1 MSDAVPVIDS
11 HHHLWRYMPEEF
23 GWLDEPM
30 AELRRDFLPK
40 DLDVDLASAGVD
52 GTVAVQARQSLEET
66 RWLCGLADGSESIR
80 GVVGWAPIAAPEFAG
95 VLEGV
100 RGLPRLVGLRHVVQG
115 EATGFLDGPAF
126 NAGIALLAGAG
137 LTYDLLIL
145 ERQLEE
151 TVRFVDRHPAQ
162 AFVVDH
168 VAKPRIA
175 AGELEPWRSQMRELA
190 RRPNVMCKVSGMVTE
205 ADWRNWSLEGLRPYL
220 DVCVDSFGPAR
231 LMAGSDWPVC
241 LVASS
246 YAGWWAALREYFA
259 GFTEAERDAIFGGNA
274 IAFYELSGK

>member
-1 MSDAVPVIDS
+1 
-11 HHHLWRYMPEEF
+11 MPEEF